1 MISALT
7 ASCSAL
13 AAGPLQQC
21 QAWQGHRV
29 AWQEGTRVGFLGQ
42 GVDCQHSPST
52 SFPPGVHFLP
62 WPTQLLCPPRWDLC
76 CPAGRWGDVCSSR
89 VTQGGFEAGGA
100 ETCGACGCKKEAHV
114 GPGALDILEAA
125 LAPRLCRHE
134 KTREGLGRKVSVS
147 FPLPGYVKL
156 GIQWWGLHR
165 ETGHSSLLQSCSIPV
180 PSTAD

>member
-1 MISALT
+1 MLT

-29 AWQEGTRVGFLGQ
+29 AWQEGTRVVFFGAGGELPTP
-42 GVDCQHSPST
+42 PST
-52 SFPPGVHFLP
+52 SFPPGVRFLL
-62 WPTQLLCPPRWDLC
+62 WPTQLLRPPRWDLC

-89 VTQGGFEAGGA
+89 VAQGGFEAGGA
-100 ETCGACGCKKEAHV
+100 ESCGACGCKKEARE
-114 GPGALDILEAA
+114 GPGASDILEAA

-134 KTREGLGRKVSVS
+134 ETREGLVRKVSVS

-156 GIQWWGLHR
+156 GIRWRGLHC
-165 ETGHSSLLQSCSIPV
+165 ETGHSSLLQRSSIPV